1 MKNCASCG
9 ASLPDGAAFC
19 ISCGSREFIAAV
31 VPDLDAPQPEK
42 PKIEYD
48 QYGRPIGQNGQVY
61 EQPQYEQPHFTQ
73 DYSEQYDSSSGYDNQ
88 YGQPQYLEQYAEQMQ
103 QNQQYAPQQYVQPQQ
118 YAPQQYAQPQT
129 QQYAPQQYAQP
140 QAQQY
145 APQQYAQPQTQ
156 QYAAEPDPEPQ
167 LQQHVVQP
175 EPQPQPQQQY
185 VVEPEPEPQSQKEES
200 TWSPDLYKTEPKTD
214 PHQDSKNFKFE
225 KKETPENES
234 ETEEEKP
241 KSVKEFISKLK
252 DTKDY
257 SHMYDINNMKQNKM
271 LCILASLGITFWVP
285 LVVKKE
291 CASARF
297 YANQGL
303 LIFIIEVI
311 CGIINYIYS
320 GVIIGGAVRSADT
333 GLYIHGYIL
342 VLLFTAIFFAV
353 PVFLVVTAIQNIN
366 TGKVKDIPLVGK
378 LRLLRV

>member
-1 MKNCASCG
+1 MKVCASCG

-19 ISCGSREFIAAV
+19 ITCGSREFVAAA

-48 QYGRPIGQNGQVY
+48 QYGRPIGQVY

-118 YAPQQYAQPQT
+118 YASQQYAQP

-145 APQQYAQPQTQ
+145 APQQYAQPQAQ

-167 LQQHVVQP
+167 PQQQYVVQP
-175 EPQPQPQQQY
+175 EPQPQQQY
-185 VVEPEPEPQSQKEES
+185 VVEPEPEPKKEES

-225 KKETPENES
+225 KKETPEDEGD
-234 ETEEEKP
+234 TEEEKP
-241 KSVKEFISKLK
+241 KNVKEFISKLK

-257 SHMYDINNMKQNKM
+257 SHLYDINNMKQNKM

-366 TGKVKDIPLVGK
+366 AGKVKDIPLVGK

>member
-1 MKNCASCG
+1 MKICASCG

-19 ISCGSREFIAAV
+19 ITCGSKEFVAAV

-48 QYGRPIGQNGQVY
+48 QYGRPIGQNYQ
-61 EQPQYEQPHFTQ
+61 QPQYEQPHFTQ
-73 DYSEQYDSSSGYDNQ
+73 DYSEQYDSISGYDNQ
-88 YGQPQYLEQYAEQMQ
+88 YGQPQYIEQYAEQIQ
-103 QNQQYAPQQYVQPQQ
+103 QEQQYSQQYSQPQIQQ
-118 YAPQQYAQPQT
+118 YTPQQYAQPQT
-129 QQYAPQQYAQP
+129 QQYTPQQYAQP

-145 APQQYAQPQTQ
+145 TPQQYTQ
-156 QYAAEPDPEPQ
+156 QYDI
-167 LQQHVVQP
+167 QP
-175 EPQPQPQQQY
+175 EPQPETPKADPPKD
-185 VVEPEPEPQSQKEES
+185 EN
-200 TWSPDLYKTEPKTD
+200 TWSPDLYKTESKVD

-225 KKETPENES
+225 KKETPEE
-234 ETEEEKP
+234 EGEKEEEKP
-241 KSVKEFISKLK
+241 KNVKEFIDKLK

-257 SHMYDINNMKQNKM
+257 SHMYDINNMKKNKI

-285 LVVKKE
+285 LVVKKG

-320 GVIIGGAVRSADT
+320 GVIIGGAVKSADT
-333 GLYIHGYIL
+333 GLYVHGYIL
-342 VLLFTAIFFAV
+342 VFLFTAIFFAV

-366 TGKVKDIPLVGK
+366 AGKVKDIPLVGK
-378 LRLLRV
+378 LRLLRL